1 MEKKVNYQAP
11 EVQVVELEM
20 AGTILAPSTGGGV
33 TIDPDN
39 PTEEWD

>member
-20 AGTILAPSTGGGV
+20 ESCVLLTSPGEPGNSEIGGEG
-33 TIDPDN
+33 
-39 PTEEWD
+39 EWG